1 MGIRLVLNY
10 SMRTKLIL
18 LLVVIIIFYPLP
30 SSSIMSST
38 HYTILN
44 DQIGMGAG
52 ISEGGVY
59 SLRDSSGALISAGV
73 VDGNTYEI
81 RSGFYF
87 GDNGTLSVTIS
98 PSTIDLGALNTSTV
112 NTTETTITVNTDSE
126 TGYTLAVGS
135 VSAGGLTDVSDGQVT
150 AGSEE
155 FGFVGTGDD
164 CLLSASTSTAVT
176 ASLPIA
182 SHSSAINSSE
192 INLVFQAA
200 ISNST
205 PPTASGQKNISFT
218 ASANFY

>member
-1 MGIRLVLNY
+1 
-10 SMRTKLIL
+10 
-18 LLVVIIIFYPLP
+18 
-30 SSSIMSST
+30 MSST

-44 DQIGMGAG
+44 DQVGMGAG
-52 ISEGGVY
+52 ISEGGNY

-87 GDNGTLSVTIS
+87 GDNGTLSVTVN
-98 PSTIDLGALNTSTV
+98 PSAIDLGTLSTSTV
-112 NTTETTITVNTDSE
+112 ETTETTITVSTDSE
-126 TGYTLAVGS
+126 TGYTLAIGS
-135 VSAGGLTDVSDGQVT
+135 VSAGGLADVSDGQVT

-155 FGFVGTGDD
+155 FGFVGTGSD
-164 CLLSASTSTAVT
+164 CLLSSSTPTAIV

-182 SHSSAINSSE
+182 SHGSATNSSE

-200 ISNST
+200 ISSST
-205 PPTASGQKNISFT
+205 LPTASGEKNISFT